1 MGRPQRIEPG
11 PGQESVW
18 DYPRPPRVEPS
29 TRHAEVV
36 VGGVTVADSRRTVR
50 VLETSGA
57 PCYYFPPADVRMDL
71 LSRTPSSTVCEW
83 KGLAAYFDVAAGA
96 VTAADA
102 AWSYPSPGDAY
113 AELTGWIAFYPGR
126 VEACFLDGERVEP
139 QPGGFYGGWMTKDI
153 VGPVKGGPG
162 TERW

>member
-1 MGRPQRIEPG
+1 
-11 PGQESVW
+11 
-18 DYPRPPRVEPS
+18 
-29 TRHAEVV
+29 
-36 VGGVTVADSRRTVR
+36 
-50 VLETSGA
+50 
-57 PCYYFPPADVRMDL
+57 
-71 LSRTPSSTVCEW
+71 
-83 KGLAAYFDVAAGA
+83 AAGA

-113 AELTGWIAFYPGR
+113 AELIGWIAFYPGR